1 MEQKSKALCHY
12 ILQTSYVSLKVTKYH
27 EEKKCVLLIWEDV
40 LMQIIKEM
48 SKHTRVRTLV
58 SVLYV
63 HLTTHRLEFFFPKT
77 LPECPHFSTEPSVLL
92 GPAKERGKASSPCAK
107 ASFTTK

>member
-1 MEQKSKALCHY
+1 
-12 ILQTSYVSLKVTKYH
+12 
-27 EEKKCVLLIWEDV
+27 
-40 LMQIIKEM
+40 MQIIREM

-58 SVLYV
+58 SVLCV
-63 HLTTHRLEFFFPKT
+63 HLTTHRLEFFSKT